1 MLSQVCYGGVSHNR
15 EEANMTSTNET
26 QTVVATPDLGSMGIF
41 VDKYMDMYI
50 GIEGTKTKTQR
61 EIAQAWHPV
70 FSVLHAD
77 WFMFT
82 GKNKPKDDKGVKEIL
97 KREKQFTD
105 GLELGKF
112 DPATKKLV
120 KVKGSTARTAL
131 QRIREYAM
139 QEHKPEVF
147 AALVAEREAASV
159 AMSGKREKKD
169 FSQRCEDDISP
180 VIRMGDA
187 LADSDL
193 QGKEIALL
201 KALKAAFKAAG
212 INWVK
217 AS

>member
-1 MLSQVCYGGVSHNR
+1 M
-15 EEANMTSTNET
+15 ETNKQ
-26 QTVVATPDLGSMGIF
+26 QTVVSTPDLGSMGIF

-70 FSVLHAD
+70 FSILRDD
-77 WFMFT
+77 WYMYT
-82 GKNKPKDDKGVKEIL
+82 SKNKPKDDKGIKEIM
-97 KREKQFTD
+97 KREQQFVS

-112 DPATKKLV
+112 DPATKKLI

-139 QEHKPEVF
+139 QEHKPEAF

-159 AMSGKREKKD
+159 AMFGKREKKD
-169 FSQRCEDDISP
+169 FTQRCEDDISP

-193 QGKEIALL
+193 QAKEIALL
-201 KALKAAFKAAG
+201 KSLKAAFKAAG

-217 AS
+217 VS